1 MSKQKQKMR
10 ENDLVMQQ
18 MLKEGV
24 LKKDTNGIFNLVS
37 DTEEQQRLQQE
48 YA

>member
-18 MLKEGV
+18 MLKEGI
-24 LKKDTNGIFNLVS
+24 LEKDKHGMYNLV
-37 DTEEQQRLQQE
+37 
-48 YA
+48 